1 MVSVELPGIT
11 TASTESRRLPGDKQS
26 PREGRSPKRLA
37 STESRRLPGD
47 KLGVMHQ
54 DQFTDPLQ
62 RSPGDCREINIA
74 HPVFTTKQCG
84 FNGVP
89 AIAGR

>member
-1 MVSVELPGIT
+1 MQRDIA
-11 TASTESRRLPGDKQS
+11 ASAPLT
-26 PREGRSPKRLA
+26 

-47 KLGVMHQ
+47 KLAGQ
-54 DQFTDPLQ
+54 AQANTLAD
-62 RSPGDCREINIA
+62 
-74 HPVFTTKQCG
+74 